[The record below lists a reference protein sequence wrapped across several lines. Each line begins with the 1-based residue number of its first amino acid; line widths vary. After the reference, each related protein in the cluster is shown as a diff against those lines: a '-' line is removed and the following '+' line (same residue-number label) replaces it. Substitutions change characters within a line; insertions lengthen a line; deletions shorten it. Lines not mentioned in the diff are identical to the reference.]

1 MLGEVLRGR
10 ASECAQLDEL
20 LAAVRD
26 GRSGALVLH
35 GEAGIGKTALLDYVA
50 AAAYDMRLL
59 RTEGV
64 EAEMELPFA
73 AVQQLCAPLLGSLE
87 RLPPPQRDALQSA
100 LGLSA
105 SSPPDQFLVGLAV
118 LTLLSDAATTHPLG
132 CLVDDAHWLDHSSAR
147 VLSFV
152 ARRIEA
158 EGVLLVFAQRDPH
171 DSTDLDGLPE
181 LRLQRLSFADA
192 REVLDSASPGVLDE
206 GVRDRFLA
214 EAHGNPLALIEL
226 SRALDHVSLAGGFAV
241 SATTPLDGPIE
252 TVFRQQAQALP
263 QDTQRL
269 LLLAAAEPLGDPAL
283 LWRAGEMVGLSSA
296 AVAPAE
302 ASELLAVDARVT
314 FRHPLLRSA
323 IYGAAQPE
331 QRRAA
336 HAALAE
342 ATDPAVD
349 PDRRAW
355 HRANATLAP
364 DEDVAAELEHSAQR
378 AIARGGLA
386 AAAAFLER
394 AAALSPD
401 DGNRAGRGLA
411 AAEAKHLAGAPEAA
425 SILLAAA
432 LAGPLD
438 ARESALAL
446 RLKGLIAL
454 QLRRPLEATPALLDA
469 AERLEA
475 IDPGLARETYLEALR
490 ARNVGGRLGGEIFR
504 RAAEA
509 SLNAPP
515 PEGAP
520 RAVDLLLDG
529 LAVRFTDGVV
539 ASAPMLERALGA
551 VRDEDGRVDQDVRL
565 PGFAARVAFDA
576 FDDQN
581 TNALLTRFVALA
593 RERGALGVLPLALQY
608 LAILR
613 TFEGELVTAAA
624 LLDESDAIAD
634 ATGATRIGFTRMT
647 LAGFRG
653 DEAALS
659 ALVEAAETVAVARGE
674 GGLLTFGEHARAVLN
689 NGLGHYEAALRA
701 AESAGAHDEFTVSA
715 YAQPELIEAA
725 VRSGAD
731 EAATVGLERLAERTH
746 ATPTPTDLAL
756 GLEARSRALLSQ
768 GEAADQLY
776 RESIARLGLCRFAPD
791 RARAHLLYGE
801 WLRREGRRTD
811 AREQLHTAHDMLA
824 SIGMEAFAERAR
836 RELLATGEKARKRTA
851 DTRDDLTPQEAEIA
865 KLARDG
871 HTNPEIGA
879 LLFLSPRTVEWHL
892 RHVFQKLDIS
902 SRRQLRVVLADR

>member
-1 MLGEVLRGR
+1 MLGRVLRGR

-20 LAAVRD
+20 LAAARD

-35 GEAGIGKTALLDYVA
+35 GEAGIGKTALLKYVSREA
-50 AAAYDMRLL
+50 HDMRVL

-64 EAEMELPFA
+64 QAEMELPFA
-73 AVQQLCAPLLGSLE
+73 AVQQLCAPLLGSLGA
-87 RLPPPQRDALQSA
+87 LPQPQRDALQSA
-100 LGLSA
+100 FGLVAGSR
-105 SSPPDQFLVGLAV
+105 PDQFLVGLAV
-118 LTLLSDAATTHPLG
+118 LTLLSDAATTQPLA

-171 DSTDLDGLPE
+171 ESTDLDGLPE
-181 LRLQRLSFADA
+181 LRLQQLSSADA
-192 REVLDSASPGVLDE
+192 GELFDSTSPGVLDE
-206 GVRDRFLA
+206 GVRDRFIA
-214 EAHGNPLALIEL
+214 EARGNPLALIEL
-226 SRALDHVSLAGGFAV
+226 SRTLDRASLAGGFAV
-241 SATTPLDGPIE
+241 SGTSLLDGPIE
-252 TVFRQQAQALP
+252 TVFRERVQELP
-263 QDTQRL
+263 EDTQRL

-283 LWRAGEMVGLSSA
+283 LWRAGEAVGLSSDVA
-296 AVAPAE
+296 APAE

-323 IYGAAQPE
+323 IYGAAPPS

-336 HAALAE
+336 HAALAQ
-342 ATDPAVD
+342 ATDPALD

-355 HRANATLAP
+355 HRAHATLTP
-364 DEDVAAELEHSAQR
+364 DENVAAELEHSAQR

-401 DGNRAGRGLA
+401 GGNRARRALA

-425 SILLAAA
+425 STLLAAA
-432 LAGPLD
+432 LAGQLD
-438 ARESALAL
+438 ARESALAQ

-454 QLRRPLEATPALLDA
+454 QLRRPLEATPSLLDA
-469 AERLEA
+469 AGQLEA

-490 ARNVGGRLGGEIFR
+490 ARNVGGRLGGDMFQ

-509 SLNAPP
+509 SRNAPP

-529 LAVRFTDGVV
+529 LAVRFTDGFV
-539 ASAPMLERALGA
+539 ASAPLLERALGA
-551 VRDEDGRVDQDVRL
+551 VLDEDGRVDQDVRL
-565 PGFAARVAFDA
+565 PGFASRVAFDA
-576 FDDQN
+576 FDDQR
-581 TNALLTRFVALA
+581 TAAFATRFAELA
-593 RERGALGVLPLALQY
+593 RTRGALGVLPLALQY

-613 TFEGELVTAAA
+613 IFEGELVTAAA
-624 LLDESDAIAD
+624 LLEESDAIAD
-634 ATGATRIGFTRMT
+634 ATGATRIGFARVT

-653 DEAALS
+653 DEAAVS
-659 ALVEAAETVAVARGE
+659 ALVEEAESVAVARGE
-674 GGLLTFGEHARAVLN
+674 GGILTFGEHARALLC
-689 NGLGHYEAALRA
+689 NGLGHYEMALDA
-701 AESAGAHDEFTVSA
+701 AESACAQDEFTVSA
-715 YAQPELIEAA
+715 YAQPELVESAA
-725 VRSGAD
+725 RSGASD
-731 EAATVGLERLAERTH
+731 AATMGLERLAERAQ
-746 ATPTPTDLAL
+746 ATATDLAL

-776 RESIARLGLCRFAPD
+776 RESIARLGRCRFAPD
-791 RARAHLLYGE
+791 LARAHLLYGE

-811 AREQLHTAHDMLA
+811 AREQLHAAHDMFA
-824 SIGMEAFAERAR
+824 RIGMDAFTERAR
-836 RELLATGEKARKRTA
+836 RELLATGEKVRKRTA
-851 DTRDDLTPQEAEIA
+851 DALGDLTPQEAQIA

-892 RHVFQKLDIS
+892 RHVFQKLGIS
-902 SRRQLRVVLADR
+902 SRRQLRIALTDR